1 MTSHPSHQ
9 AGVSLIEALV
19 ALVVMAFGVLGVAG
33 LQATMRQNADIS
45 KQRSE
50 AVRIAQESIEDG
62 RSFTVLATP
71 PPPASGPAAR
81 AYEDV
86 KTAAAS
92 TVIGYT
98 TNTDYTLTR
107 TVLTSASPSIKTL
120 AVDVAW
126 TDRTGQTQSV
136 RLNTSIAGLAPE
148 LAGSLGI
155 PANGTPTRQ
164 PRGRSVDIPVA
175 AVDHPGDGTS
185 VFTPPGAPTVR
196 WVFNNVTGIITSIC
210 NPAEV
215 CTDQSAFLLSG
226 YVRFATVAAAPPAT
240 GASAPTAKD
249 AENPP
254 SGAFALDVQVG
265 LTSPSVRTISC
276 FEQTLPAYVVYYCAV
291 PITST
296 SPFQW
301 SGQSVLVTSP
311 GQPIASLSAD
321 SAAGHYKVCRYTP
334 GRGEDANSDGVAD
347 GDKPLNGNIDHPL
360 VYSNVPGPLSNQ
372 NFLVIRAGD
381 GMTPFACPGDD
392 ASTPFVN
399 GSTWPH
405 QPHSL

>member
-1 MTSHPSHQ
+1 MTRHDSKQ

-50 AVRIAQESIEDG
+50 AVRIAQEAIEDA
-62 RSFTVLATP
+62 RAFTVLATP
-71 PPPASGPAAR
+71 APPSLAR

-86 KTAAAS
+86 KTAVAS
-92 TVIGYT
+92 NVIGYT
-98 TNTDYTLTR
+98 TNTSYTIAR
-107 TVLTSASPSIKTL
+107 TVVNSASPPIKTL
-120 AVDVAW
+120 VVDVAW
-126 TDRTGQTQSV
+126 ADRTGQTQHVLLNSSV
-136 RLNTSIAGLAPE
+136 AGIAPE

-175 AVDHPGDGTS
+175 AVDQPGSGTS

-210 NPAEV
+210 NPADV

-226 YVRFATVAAAPPAT
+226 YVRFATGAAQ
-240 GASAPTAKD
+240 PTAMD

-254 SGAFALDVQVG
+254 SGAFALDVQVN
-265 LTSPSVRTISC
+265 LTLPSVQALSC
-276 FEQTLPAYVVYYCAV
+276 FEQTLPGYVAYYCAV
-291 PITST
+291 PVTNT
-296 SPFQW
+296 APFKW
-301 SGQSVLVTSP
+301 SGQSVLVTLP
-311 GQPIASLSAD
+311 GQPIASVSAD
-321 SAAGHYKVCRYTP
+321 NAAGHYKVCRYTP

-392 ASTPFVN
+392 ASTPFVDGN
-399 GSTWPH
+399 SWPH

>member
-1 MTSHPSHQ
+1 MTRHTSNQ

-62 RSFTVLATP
+62 RAFTVLATP

-86 KTAAAS
+86 NTAVAS
-92 TVIGYT
+92 NVIGYT
-98 TNTDYTLTR
+98 TNTSYTIAR
-107 TVLTSASPSIKTL
+107 TVVNSASPPIKTL
-120 AVDVAW
+120 VVDVAW
-126 TDRTGQTQSV
+126 ADRTGQTQHV
-136 RLNTSIAGLAPE
+136 LLNSSIAGIAPE

-175 AVDHPGDGTS
+175 AVDQPGSGTS

-196 WVFNNVTGIITSIC
+196 WIFNNLTGIITSIC
-210 NPAEV
+210 NPAEE
-215 CTDQSAFLLSG
+215 CTDHSAFLLSG
-226 YVRFATVAAAPPAT
+226 YVRFATGAAQ
-240 GASAPTAKD
+240 PTSMD

-254 SGAFALDVQVG
+254 SGAFALDVQVN
-265 LTSPSVRTISC
+265 LTSPSVQAVAC
-276 FEQTLPAYVVYYCAV
+276 FEQTQPGYVAYYCAV
-291 PITST
+291 PITNAA
-296 SPFQW
+296 PHQW

-311 GQPIASLSAD
+311 GQLIASLSAD
-321 SAAGHYKVCRYTP
+321 KAADQYKVCRYTP
-334 GRGEDANSDGVAD
+334 GRSEDANSDGVAD
-347 GDKPLNGNIDHPL
+347 GDKPLSGNIGHPL
-360 VYSNVPGPLSNQ
+360 VYRNVLAPLSNQ

-381 GMTPFACPGDD
+381 GATSFACPGDD

-399 GSTWPH
+399 GNTWPH
-405 QPHSL
+405 QPPSL